1 MEQFMDNTIVSLT
14 DFRKRKE
21 VPKALQIETIF
32 DASDIVLDVLEMN
45 FEEGVAIG
53 LLDGQ
58 LQVSSTMDDVDSII
72 QLLEAALDSVRN
84 EY

>member
-1 MEQFMDNTIVSLT
+1 MDNTIVSLT

-21 VPKALQIETIF
+21 VPKTLQIETIF
-32 DASDIVLDVLEMN
+32 DASDIVLDVLEIN
-45 FEEGVAIG
+45 FEEGVAVG

>member
-1 MEQFMDNTIVSLT
+1 MDNTIVSLT

>member
-1 MEQFMDNTIVSLT
+1 MDNTIVSLT

-21 VPKALQIETIF
+21 VPKPLQIETIF

-53 LLDGQ
+53 LIDGQ

>member
-1 MEQFMDNTIVSLT
+1 MDNTIVNLT
-14 DFRKRKE
+14 DWRKRKE
-21 VPKALQIETIF
+21 TPKPLQIETIF
-32 DASDIVLDVLEMN
+32 DASDVVLDVLECN
-45 FEEGVAIG
+45 FEEAIAIG

>member
-1 MEQFMDNTIVSLT
+1 MDNTIVSLT

-45 FEEGVAIG
+45 FEEGVAVG

>member
-1 MEQFMDNTIVSLT
+1 MDNTIVNLT
-14 DFRKRKE
+14 DWRKRKE
-21 VPKALQIETIF
+21 NPKPLQVETIF
-32 DASDIVLDVLEMN
+32 DASDMVLDVLEVN
-45 FEEGVAIG
+45 FEEGVAVG

-84 EY
+84 DY

>member
-1 MEQFMDNTIVSLT
+1 MDNTIVSLT

-21 VPKALQIETIF
+21 TPKALQIETIF
-32 DASDIVLDVLEMN
+32 DCSDIVLDVLEMN
-45 FEEGVAIG
+45 FEEGVCIG